1 MDEFDVGLGTA
12 GEVPRHRDER
22 PCWQTIE
29 RCVWLSA
36 ALTFLGYNSRVAA
49 ISGSVS
55 IADETR
61 VSPNLQLK
69 APLRM
74 RTSGTSVIAA
84 RVALPPYGAT

>member
-29 RCVWLSA
+29 RWVWLSA
-36 ALTFLGYNSRVAA
+36 ALTYLLVLGYDSRVAA
-49 ISGSVS
+49 ISGSIS

-61 VSPNLQLK
+61 VSPNLQLIE
-69 APLRM
+69 P
-74 RTSGTSVIAA
+74 
-84 RVALPPYGAT
+84 